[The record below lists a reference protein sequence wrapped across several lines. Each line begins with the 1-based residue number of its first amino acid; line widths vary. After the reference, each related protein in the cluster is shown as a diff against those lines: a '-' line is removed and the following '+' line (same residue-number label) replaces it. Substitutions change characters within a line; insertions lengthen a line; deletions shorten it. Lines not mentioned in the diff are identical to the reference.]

1 MMPRHLL
8 RPQQGITLIEIL
20 VVFAIIAVILVVAT
34 PSVSSMIE
42 MQRLRGVND
51 QLVTDVQFLRT
62 EAATRQELTG
72 ITFRE
77 NATMTCYIIHTCGTV
92 SGDDCEC
99 NCAAAEGS
107 RCISPRR
114 EVRTVQVLKSSQVAV
129 RPTPVGSSTSAPNR
143 VMIDPATGSM
153 FAFFPVVLSGPT
165 PPAIQEFWAQTSLT
179 GGTLVG
185 NSLQVRLSPQ
195 ARPSICS
202 PGGVVKGSVPCP

>member
-8 RPQQGITLIEIL
+8 RPQKGITLIEIL

-99 NCAAAEGS
+99 NCTAAEGS
-107 RCISPRR
+107 RCVAPRR
-114 EVRTVQVLKSSQVAV
+114 EVRTVQLLKSAQVIV
-129 RPTPVGSSTSAPNR
+129 KPTPVSGTTSPNR
-143 VMIDPATGSM
+143 VMIDPATGSIS
-153 FAFFPVVLSGPT
+153 AFFATCLACPT
-165 PPAIQEFWAQTSLT
+165 SPPIQEFWAQTSLT
-179 GGTLVG
+179 GGTLAG

-195 ARPSICS
+195 GRPSICS
-202 PGGVVKGSVPCP
+202 PGGAVKGAVPCP